1 MIEIRLNG
9 ETRQIPAG
17 LNLPA
22 LLQHLGIH
30 ADRVAIELD
39 RQIIRKPD
47 WGATVIAA
55 GAEVEVVHFVGG
67 GSGH

>member
-17 LNLPA
+17 LNLSA

-30 ADRVAIELD
+30 ADRVAIELN
-39 RQIIRKPD
+39 RQIVRKPD
-47 WGATVIAA
+47 WDTTMLAA

-67 GSGH
+67 GAR

>member
-17 LNLPA
+17 LNIPA
-22 LLQHLGIH
+22 LLRHIEIH
-30 ADRVAIELD
+30 ADRVAVELN
-39 RQIIRKPD
+39 REIVRKTEWD
-47 WGATVIAA
+47 ATQVEA

-67 GSGH
+67 GSR